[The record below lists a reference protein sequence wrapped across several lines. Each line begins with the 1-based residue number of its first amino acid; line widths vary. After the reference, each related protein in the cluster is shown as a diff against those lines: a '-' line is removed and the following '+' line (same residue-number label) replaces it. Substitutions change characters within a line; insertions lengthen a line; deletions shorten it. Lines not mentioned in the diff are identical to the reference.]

1 VSGSRPSGISWLGPS
16 VFGLGQRA
24 LRRLDAETAH
34 QLTIRTLQMGVF
46 PRATEPDDPRL
57 SQELWGLTF
66 KNPIGMAAGFDKNAE
81 VASQLIE
88 MGFGFAEVGTV
99 TPRPQPGNPKPRLF
113 RSERDGA
120 VINRMGFNNE
130 GHLPALERLRR
141 DCAGVVGVN
150 IGANKDS
157 TDRVA
162 DYVKGIETLT
172 DVAGYFTVNISS
184 PNTPG
189 LRDLQSPEALGEL
202 LGALNAARKPNK
214 ATGRVPPLL
223 VKLAPDIEHADLPE
237 IVSVA
242 QRGGIDGIVVT
253 NTTLS
258 REGLSDQ
265 DFAREAGGL
274 SGAPLFARSTKFL
287 AELYLLTEGK
297 LPLIG
302 VGGIDSGAKAVEKI
316 EAGASLIQ
324 LYTGMVFK
332 GPALLADIKRA
343 ILKRLD
349 EGPQSSLQELVG
361 VSATEWADRL
371 PL

>member
-1 VSGSRPSGISWLGPS
+1 M
-16 VFGLGQRA
+16 GQRA
-24 LRRLDAETAH
+24 LRCLDPEKAH
-34 QLTIRTLQMGVF
+34 RLTISALQMGLF
-46 PRATEPDDPRL
+46 PRASQTEDPRL
-57 SQELWGLTF
+57 TQEVLGLTF

-88 MGFGFAEVGTV
+88 MGFGFTEVGTV
-99 TPRPQPGNPKPRLF
+99 TPRPQPGNDQPRLF
-113 RSERDGA
+113 RSEKERA

-130 GHLPALERLRR
+130 GHLAALERLRGS
-141 DCAGVVGVN
+141 CPGVVGVN

-162 DYVKGIETLT
+162 DYVKGIERLT

-202 LGALNAARKPNK
+202 LGALNAARRPSE

-223 VKLAPDIEHADLPE
+223 IKLAPDIEHAALPE

-242 QRGGIDGIVVT
+242 RRGGIDGIVVT

-258 REGLSDQ
+258 RDGLRDEA
-265 DFAREAGGL
+265 FAAEPGGL
-274 SGAPLFARSTKFL
+274 SGRPLFARSTKFL

-324 LYTGMVFK
+324 LYTGMVFE
-332 GPALLADIKRA
+332 GPALLGEIKSA

-349 EGPQSSLQELVG
+349 EGPQKRLQALVG
-361 VSATEWADRL
+361 VSATDWADRL

>member
-1 VSGSRPSGISWLGPS
+1 MSWLTPS
-16 VFGLGQRA
+16 LYGLGQHA
-24 LRRLDAETAH
+24 LRRLDPEMAH
-34 QLTIRTLQMGVF
+34 GLTIRALQMGLF

-81 VASQLIE
+81 VAPQLIE

-99 TPRPQPGNPKPRLF
+99 TPRPQPGNDQPRLF
-113 RSERDGA
+113 RSEEERA

-130 GHLPALERLRR
+130 GHLAALERLRGR
-141 DCAGVVGVN
+141 CPGVVGVN

-157 TDRVA
+157 TDRIA
-162 DYVKGIETLT
+162 DYVKGIERLT
-172 DVAGYFTVNISS
+172 EVAGYFTVNISS

-189 LRDLQSPEALGEL
+189 LRDLQSPEALCEL
-202 LGALNAARKPNK
+202 LGALSAARQPSET
-214 ATGRVPPLL
+214 TGRVPPLL
-223 VKLAPDIEHADLPE
+223 IKLAPDIDHEALPE
-237 IVSVA
+237 IISVA
-242 QRGGIDGIVVT
+242 RRGGIDGIVVT

-258 REGLSDQ
+258 REGLHDQ
-265 DFAREAGGL
+265 EFAAQAGGL
-274 SGAPLFARSTKFL
+274 SGRPLFARSTKFL
-287 AELYLLTEGK
+287 AELYLLTDGK

-302 VGGIDSGAKAVEKI
+302 VGGIDSGEKAVEKI

-324 LYTGMVFK
+324 LYTGMVFE
-332 GPALLADIKRA
+332 GPGLLTDIKRA

-349 EGPQSSLQELVG
+349 EGPQSSLKELVG